1 MRSNDGQER
10 SVQGRPAEHKRGR
23 KSRVVVG
30 EPWPEEIEVTV
41 KKQSSV
47 EEQRTRLGVN
57 LTKLFA
63 VLLVL
68 LTLYGMG
75 TADQELL
82 GTVLRLVQHGIIFAL
97 GWAWWRAP
105 R

>member
-1 MRSNDGQER
+1 MRSNDRQER
-10 SVQGRPAEHKRGR
+10 SVEGRPAERRRGQ
-23 KSRVVVG
+23 KSRVLVG
-30 EPWPEEIEVTV
+30 EPWPEEIEATV
-41 KKQSSV
+41 NKQSSV
-47 EEQRTRLGVN
+47 EEQRTRLGMS

-63 VLLVL
+63 ALLVL

-97 GWAWWRAP
+97 GWAWGRSP